1 MLTRS
6 RRRLAYLFTLA
17 MGGILVT
24 FAFVV
29 YYFLVRERLRGFD
42 LTLKNETQSYVSE
55 FKYPLEKG
63 EGQYRVE
70 FGGTPL
76 TSSSDM
82 LKGFEFAC
90 WYNTNKSP
98 LKINDNICPAQDL
111 VKPGFQTIQ
120 FNGYPANYQQPLFR
134 QITSSIQNGN
144 NKIGYII
151 VAKSLEPVQ
160 EKLAN
165 LRFYLSMGVPTTL
178 GIVGIVGWFL
188 GGVAMK
194 PTKRSYEQLQRFTAD
209 ASHELRAPVA
219 AILSNAQVGLLAP
232 VDNSELPRQRLE
244 NIVDIS
250 KSMSALIGN
259 LLFLARHEGRLNTKD
274 LRSVEIIG
282 LLKNL
287 SDEYQL
293 IAKEKELNIIAEVP
307 SQEITLLADQD
318 LLQQAIK
325 NLLDNACKYTPEGG
339 TVKLKAFSQMRR
351 ISIQIIDSGIGIP
364 AEDLPNI
371 FERFYRVDSS
381 RTRSS
386 GGFGLGL
393 AIAQQI
399 VKAHGGEIT
408 VDSIVGEGTTFQVC
422 LPLRKVSNQT

>member
-6 RRRLAYLFTLA
+6 RRRLAYLFTLT

-24 FAFVV
+24 FAFVI
-29 YYFLVRERLRGFD
+29 YFLLVRERLRVFD
-42 LTLKNETQSYVSE
+42 QNLKDEAQSYVFK
-55 FKYPLEKG
+55 FKYSSDGK
-63 EGQYRVE
+63 QYQVKYE
-70 FGGTPL
+70 EIPL
-76 TSSSDM
+76 TSSEM
-82 LKGFEFAC
+82 VPTQFEYTC
-90 WYNTNKSP
+90 WYDRLKRP
-98 LKINDNICPAQDL
+98 LEINDDSNCPRQEEL
-111 VKPGFQTIQ
+111 KEGFQTVKSNQ
-120 FNGYPANYQQPLFR
+120 YLANYQRFSLR
-134 QITSSIQNGN
+134 KLTSPIQNGKN
-144 NKIGYII
+144 QLGYIV
-151 VAKSLEPVQ
+151 VAKSLQPIQ
-160 EKLAN
+160 EN
-165 LRFYLSMGVPTTL
+165 LKRTRFHLSLGVPATL

-232 VDNSELPRQRLE
+232 EDNSELPRQRLE

-259 LLFLARHEGRLNTKD
+259 LLFLARHEGRLNPKD
-274 LRSVEIIG
+274 LRSLEIVG
-282 LLKNL
+282 LLNQL
-287 SDEYQL
+287 SNEYQL
-293 IAKEKELNIIAEVP
+293 IAEEKGLSITAELP
-307 SQEITLLADQD
+307 SQKITLLADPD

-325 NLLDNACKYTPEGG
+325 NLLDNACKYTPSEG
-339 TVKLKAFSQMRR
+339 TVKLKLFTQLRR
-351 ISIQIIDSGIGIP
+351 ISIQVIDSGVGIP
-364 AEDLPNI
+364 PEDLPSI

-408 VDSIVGEGTTFQVC
+408 VASKVEEGTTFQIC
-422 LPLRKVSNQT
+422 LPLKKI

>member
-6 RRRLAYLFTLA
+6 RRRLAYLFTLT

-29 YYFLVRERLRGFD
+29 YYFLVRERLRNFD
-42 LTLKNETQSYVSE
+42 LDLKDETQSHVFE
-55 FKYPLEKG
+55 FKYSLEKG
-63 EGQYRVE
+63 EEQYRVE

-76 TSSSDM
+76 KSSSEM
-82 LKGFEFAC
+82 LRKGFEFAC
-90 WYNTNKSP
+90 WYDTNKRP
-98 LKINDNICPAQDL
+98 LKINDNICPPQER

-120 FNGYPANYQQPLFR
+120 FNGYPANYQQPLLR

-151 VAKSLEPVQ
+151 VAQSLEQVH
-160 EKLAN
+160 EKLAT
-165 LRFYLSMGVPTTL
+165 LRFYLSVGVPTTL

-232 VDNSELPRQRLE
+232 EDNSELPRQRLE

-259 LLFLARHEGRLNTKD
+259 LLFLARHEGRLNPKD
-274 LRSVEIIG
+274 LRSVEIVS
-282 LLKNL
+282 LLKYL

-293 IAKEKELNIIAEVP
+293 IASEKELSIIAELP
-307 SQEITLLADQD
+307 SQEITLLADPD

-325 NLLDNACKYTPEGG
+325 NLLDNACKYTPQNG
-339 TVKLKAFSQMRR
+339 TVKLKMFTQLRR
-351 ISIQIIDSGIGIP
+351 ISIQVIDSGIGIP
-364 AEDLPNI
+364 PEDLPSI

-399 VKAHGGEIT
+399 VKAHGGEIS
-408 VDSIVGEGTTFQVC
+408 VESRVGEGTIFQVC
-422 LPLRKVSNQT
+422 LPLKKMS

>member
-6 RRRLAYLFTLA
+6 RRRLAYLFTLT

-29 YYFLVRERLRGFD
+29 YFLLVRERLRVFD
-42 LTLKNETQSYVSE
+42 QGLKDEAQSYVFK
-55 FKYPLEKG
+55 FKYSSDEK
-63 EGQYRVE
+63 QYQVKYE
-70 FGGTPL
+70 ELPL
-76 TSSSDM
+76 TSSSEM
-82 LKGFEFAC
+82 VPPQFEYTC
-90 WYNTNKSP
+90 WYDKLKRPLIINHSNCPPQEEIKEGFKTVKSNQY
-98 LKINDNICPAQDL
+98 L
-111 VKPGFQTIQ
+111 
-120 FNGYPANYQQPLFR
+120 ANSQKLSLR
-134 QITSSIQNGN
+134 KLTSPIQNGN
-144 NKIGYII
+144 KQIGYIV
-151 VAKSLEPVQ
+151 VAKSLEPIR
-160 EKLAN
+160 EN
-165 LRFYLSMGVPTTL
+165 LKRTRFHLSLGVPATL

-232 VDNSELPRQRLE
+232 EDNSELPRQRLE

-259 LLFLARHEGRLNTKD
+259 LLFLARHEGRLNPKD
-274 LRSVEIIG
+274 LRSVEIVA
-282 LLKNL
+282 LLTHL

-293 IAKEKELNIIAEVP
+293 IAEENRLSIITELP
-307 SQEITLLADQD
+307 SEEITLLADPD

-325 NLLDNACKYTPEGG
+325 NLLDNACKYTRPEG
-339 TVKLKAFSQMRR
+339 TVKLKLFTQLRR
-351 ISIQIIDSGIGIP
+351 VSIQVIDSGVGIP
-364 AEDLPNI
+364 PEDLPSI

-408 VDSIVGEGTTFQVC
+408 VDSIVAEGTTFQIC
-422 LPLRKVSNQT
+422 LPLKKI

>member
-6 RRRLAYLFTLA
+6 RRRLAYLFTLS

-24 FAFVV
+24 FAFVA
-29 YYFLVRERLRGFD
+29 YYFLIRERLSGFD
-42 LTLKNETQSYVSE
+42 RDLKEETQSYVFQ
-55 FKYPLEKG
+55 FKYPSYKQ
-63 EGQYRVE
+63 QYRVE
-70 FGGTPL
+70 FEGTPL
-76 TSSSDM
+76 EYSSAM
-82 LKGFEFAC
+82 LRKGFEFVC
-90 WYNTNKSP
+90 WYDTKKRP
-98 LKINDNICPAQDL
+98 LPINDNICPPQNL
-111 VKPGFQTIQ
+111 VQPGFQTLR
-120 FNGYPANYQQPLFR
+120 FNQYPANYQQLWLR
-134 QITSSIQNGN
+134 QITSPIRNGKE
-144 NKIGYII
+144 KIGYII
-151 VAKSLEPVQ
+151 VAKSLQPTQ
-160 EKLAN
+160 KYLTKS
-165 LRFYLSMGVPTTL
+165 RFYLSVGVPTTL

-232 VDNSELPRQRLE
+232 EDNSELPRQRLE

-274 LRSVEIIG
+274 LQSVEIVG
-282 LLKNL
+282 LLHNL
-287 SDEYQL
+287 STEYQL
-293 IAKEKELNIIAEVP
+293 IAEEKGLSILTELP
-307 SQEITLLADQD
+307 SQEVILLADSD

-325 NLLDNACKYTPEGG
+325 NLLDNACKYTPASG
-339 TVKLKAFSQMRR
+339 TVKLKMFTQLRR
-351 ISIQIIDSGIGIP
+351 ISIQVIDSGIGIP
-364 AEDLPNI
+364 PEDLPSI

-399 VKAHGGEIT
+399 IKAHGGEIT
-408 VDSIVGEGTTFQVC
+408 VNSTVGEGTTFQIC
-422 LPLRKVSNQT
+422 LPLRKISG

>member
-6 RRRLAYLFTLA
+6 RRRLAYLFTLT

-29 YYFLVRERLRGFD
+29 YFLLVRERLRVFD
-42 LTLKNETQSYVSE
+42 QNLKEEAQSYVFK
-55 FKYPLEKG
+55 FKYSPDGK
-63 EGQYRVE
+63 QYQVKYE
-70 FGGTPL
+70 EIPL
-76 TSSSDM
+76 TSSEM
-82 LKGFEFAC
+82 VPAQFEYTC
-90 WYNTNKSP
+90 WYDSLKKP
-98 LKINDNICPAQDL
+98 LEINDDSNCPRQEEL
-111 VKPGFQTIQ
+111 KEGFQTIKSNQ
-120 FNGYPANYQQPLFR
+120 YLANYQQFSLR
-134 QITSSIQNGN
+134 KLTSPIQNG
-144 NKIGYII
+144 KKQLGYIV
-151 VAKSLEPVQ
+151 VAKSLQPIQ
-160 EKLAN
+160 EN
-165 LRFYLSMGVPTTL
+165 LKRTRFHLSLGVPATL

-232 VDNSELPRQRLE
+232 EDNSELPRQRLE

-259 LLFLARHEGRLNTKD
+259 LLFLARHEGRLNPKD
-274 LRSVEIIG
+274 LRSIEIVG
-282 LLKNL
+282 LLNL
-287 SDEYQL
+287 LSKEYQL
-293 IAKEKELNIIAEVP
+293 IAEEKGLSITTELP
-307 SQEITLLADQD
+307 SQEITLLADPD

-325 NLLDNACKYTPEGG
+325 NLLDNACKYTPSEG
-339 TVKLKAFSQMRR
+339 TVKLKLFTQMRR
-351 ISIQIIDSGIGIP
+351 ISIQVIDSGVGIP
-364 AEDLPNI
+364 PEDLPSI

-408 VDSIVGEGTTFQVC
+408 VASKVEEGTTFQIC
-422 LPLRKVSNQT
+422 LPLKKI